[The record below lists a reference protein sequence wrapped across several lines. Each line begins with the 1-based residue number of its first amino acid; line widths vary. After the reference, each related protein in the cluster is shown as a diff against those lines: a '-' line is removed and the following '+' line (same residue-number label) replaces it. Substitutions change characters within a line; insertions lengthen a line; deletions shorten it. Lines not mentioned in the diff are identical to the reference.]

1 MEELQCSL
9 LGFSSTSL
17 PLTTSDNGG
26 IQHGGIAG
34 KQSSSFFSQL
44 HPSER
49 ALIEDVLPL
58 GAMCHTLRKVSTD
71 IAVGRTEGLYPSAI
85 GAAVTLILQ
94 HYEEAV
100 KNAKTPSAV
109 AELRPTYFLAFTLL
123 LDMVKQQN
131 DTDILLSTIRTFVSN
146 REIPREFRVIL
157 GEAVW
162 MGLLYTIGHY
172 VAHGVVLHGRKD
184 FFITMKSKSGKEEH
198 TLHSDL
204 LPHGLSLDL
213 GLLILSVG
221 KERRVLLSDVENHGN
236 DYLEQ
241 LAMGTQ
247 DEAANAVFKAIYNP
261 SLCNDGMLSVDELET
276 RVEAAR
282 ALWSKSLWLKVGE
295 HAALHEH
302 LAAMRAMFL
311 CHRGDLWHTFVEAA
325 FPGLVDNAVVS
336 RPMLTEAVIT
346 RIVADAFVHALGV
359 SGLADSPIYE
369 HFATFVVLPL
379 DMSSSSS
386 GSSSAIVAGSG
397 NMRSI
402 EEIARTILGCMRGMG
417 LHYVLPRGLHLV
429 VSEKALEYYQRIFSF
444 HIARRFSLHALHVFR
459 QVFSGAFVTNTQP
472 SPELRRAFA
481 LMHLLL
487 FLHTTL
493 GYHLQVDV
501 IVLQTA
507 EVEKALEKC
516 KSVQDAKRC
525 LDRYVWHVAE
535 GSFITEGSGPL
546 LSACESLFQC
556 SLALYV
562 LCTRYRLT
570 SWAVN
575 GAQIPAEVSA
585 ALTAL
590 ETRVHQDVVA
600 VFTGHL
606 SGSAT
611 RATERALWARLDF
624 NRFLSAGMRFR
635 IPTQFAQPALAKARF
650 LGPTAAAA
658 GGQTSS
664 TTTAT
669 ATPEANV
676 SRRRVDILPRPA
688 VRATS
693 VASKSIHK

>member
-17 PLTTSDNGG
+17 PLTTSDS
-26 IQHGGIAG
+26 IGGIAG
-34 KQSSSFFSQL
+34 GQGSSVFSQL

-49 ALIEDVLPL
+49 ALIEEVLPL
-58 GAMCHTLRKVSTD
+58 GAMCFALRKVSTD

-100 KNAKTPSAV
+100 QNAMTPSAV
-109 AELRPTYFLAFTLL
+109 AELRPTYFPAFTLL

-261 SLCNDGMLSVDELET
+261 SLCSDGILLVDELET
-276 RVEAAR
+276 RIEAAR

-295 HAALHEH
+295 QAALHEH

-311 CHRGDLWHTFVEAA
+311 CHRGDLWHTFVETA

-359 SGLADSPIYE
+359 SGLAESPIYE
-369 HFATFVVLPL
+369 RFSTFVVLPL
-379 DMSSSSS
+379 DMNSN
-386 GSSSAIVAGSG
+386 GSSTVIIG

-402 EEIARTILGCMRGMG
+402 EDTARTILGCMRGMG

-429 VSEKALEYYQRIFSF
+429 ISEKALEYYQRIFSF
-444 HIARRFSLHALHVFR
+444 HIARRFSLHALHLFR
-459 QVFSGAFVTNTQP
+459 HLFSGAFVTNTQP
-472 SPELRRAFA
+472 SPELRRTFA

-501 IVLQTA
+501 VVLQTS

-562 LCTRYRLT
+562 LCIRYRLT

-575 GAQIPAEVSA
+575 GSQIPAEVSA

-590 ETRVHQDVVA
+590 ETRVHQDVVS

-611 RATERALWARLDF
+611 RPTERALWARLDF

-635 IPTQFAQPALAKARF
+635 IPTQFAQPAVAKARF
-650 LGPTAAAA
+650 LGSSA
-658 GGQTSS
+658 GQTSS
-664 TTTAT
+664 

-688 VRATS
+688 IRATS
-693 VASKSIHK
+693 VAAKSAHK